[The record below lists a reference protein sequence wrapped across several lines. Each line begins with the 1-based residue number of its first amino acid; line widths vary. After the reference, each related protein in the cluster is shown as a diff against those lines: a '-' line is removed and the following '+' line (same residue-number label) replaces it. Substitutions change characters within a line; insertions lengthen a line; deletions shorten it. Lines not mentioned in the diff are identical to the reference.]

1 MMGTARDGAA
11 NVRVSRSDPTGVT
24 MPSRKISLTRAGL
37 RTLDARPDRLDLRD
51 RPYLPPVKSLPARY
65 PGDDNLREFL
75 PQYIKQKLV
84 LDQGREGAC
93 TGFGLAATIN
103 YMLWWRHI
111 TQQLTTGGNYD
122 FTSVSPHMLYDLAR
136 FYDEW
141 PGEDYDGSSCRGAMK
156 GWHKHGVC
164 EYSLWTQSVKSAP
177 GKRAFVPKPNWP
189 ADAALRPVGV
199 YYRVDRQS
207 VTDMQAAI
215 NEMGALYVSA
225 DVHGGWDAV
234 AKNGKPRTAKLKSHD
249 DLPIIPWTA
258 ATTADGGHAFALVGY
273 NEWGFVV
280 QNSWGEDW
288 GSKGFAIMTYAD
300 WVANGSDAWVC
311 SLGVPQARM
320 DAAASGSALPV
331 SRVRQMGTSLVAPA
345 KSLSSAA
352 ASAAEPWSPDLA
364 YAHTIVAGNNGLV
377 RLNEPDVGNGA
388 RQVEKI
394 LLDGPQLWAKARK
407 VGKPDAPLKLMLYAH
422 GGLNS
427 EDSSVKRIRKLGP
440 YFTANGIYPVFY
452 TWRTGF
458 LETLGSALGDAFAP
472 SAAPA
477 TGKLADAK
485 DALLEALCHGM
496 RFIWG
501 EMKENAARGVDEG
514 HAIDLVAAT
523 LATLADKLDLEV
535 HLVGHSA
542 GSFVHGHLMDAL
554 AARKVPVHSL
564 TLYAPACSLDFAAQ
578 HFMPAVKAGRLASDA
593 FWLHVLSDKR
603 EREDSVGPY
612 GKSLLY
618 LVSRGFE
625 STRKTPLAGLAHCLD
640 PKADNHDDDLWTPRE
655 YSQVVAWRDFVHA
668 LPAQADGREAAEV
681 VTIDVVPA
689 KLGADGSVVTI
700 ESTHGSFDNDLETI
714 SRTINRVLGKVPS
727 APLEV
732 GVTDLKY

>member
-1 MMGTARDGAA
+1 
-11 NVRVSRSDPTGVT
+11 
-24 MPSRKISLTRAGL
+24 MPSRQVSLTRSGL

-51 RPYLPPVKSLPARY
+51 RPYLPPVKSLPRRY
-65 PGDDNLREFL
+65 PSDANLREFL
-75 PQYIKQKLV
+75 PKYIKQKLV

-111 TQQLTTGGNYD
+111 TTGGLYD

-164 EYSLWTQSVKSAP
+164 EYSLWTRSVKP
-177 GKRAFVPKPNWP
+177 VVGRKPVVPKATWP
-189 ADAALRPVGV
+189 IDAAQRPVGV

-207 VTDMQAAI
+207 VSDMQAAI

-225 DVHGGWDAV
+225 DVHAGWDAV
-234 AKNGKPRTAKLKSHD
+234 NIIATKLKSHD
-249 DLPIIPWTA
+249 DLPVIPWTP
-258 ATTADGGHAFALVGY
+258 ATQPDGGHAFALVGY

-280 QNSWGEDW
+280 QNSWGKDW
-288 GSKGFAIMTYAD
+288 GNKGFAVMTYAD

-311 SLGVPQARM
+311 SLGVPQAR
-320 DAAASGSALPV
+320 SEHGNGVTQV
-331 SRVRQMGTSLVAPA
+331 SRVRQMGTSLIAPA
-345 KSLSSAA
+345 KALSSAA
-352 ASAAEPWSPDLA
+352 TGATPWSLDKA
-364 YAHTIVAGNNGLV
+364 YAHTLVAGNNGAV
-377 RLNEPDVGNGA
+377 RLNEPDVGSAA

-394 LLDGPQLWAKARK
+394 LFDTPLAWATAKNF
-407 VGKPDAPLKLMLYAH
+407 GKPAQPLKLMLYAH
-422 GGLNS
+422 GGLNA

-440 YFTANGIYPVFY
+440 YFLANDIYPVFY

-458 LETLGSALGDAFAP
+458 LETLGSALGDAFVP

-477 TGKLADAK
+477 TGKLAEAK

-501 EMKENAARGVDEG
+501 EMKENAARGADDNR
-514 HAIDLVAAT
+514 AIALAADT
-523 LATLADKLDLEV
+523 LARLVQNLKVEV

-554 AARKVPVHSL
+554 AKRNVPVHSL
-564 TLYAPACSLDFAAQ
+564 TLYAPACSLDFAAE
-578 HFMPAVKAGRLASDA
+578 HFVPAVKQGRLAANA

-603 EREDSVGPY
+603 ERDDTVGPY

-625 STRKTPLAGLAHCLD
+625 STRKTPLAGLEHCLD
-640 PKADNHDDDLWTPRE
+640 PKADNPDDDLWTAGE
-655 YSQVVAWRDFVHA
+655 YSRVLAWREFVHK
-668 LPAQADGREAAEV
+668 LPPQADGRAAAEITANDAV
-681 VTIDVVPA
+681 AA
-689 KLGADGSVVTI
+689 KINADGSVVSI
-700 ESTHGSFDNDLETI
+700 DATHGSFDNDIEVVSRTI
-714 SRTINRVLGKVPS
+714 SRILGASPD
-727 APLEV
+727 APPAV
-732 GVTDLKY
+732 AVTDLKY

>member
-1 MMGTARDGAA
+1 
-11 NVRVSRSDPTGVT
+11 
-24 MPSRKISLTRAGL
+24 MPSRKISLTKSGL

-51 RPYLPPVKSLPARY
+51 RTYLPPVKSLPRRY
-65 PGDDNLREFL
+65 PSDTNLREFL
-75 PQYIKQKLV
+75 PNYIKQQLV
-84 LDQGREGAC
+84 LDQGKEGAC

-111 TQQLTTGGNYD
+111 TTGGLYD

-164 EYSLWTQSVKSAP
+164 EHSLWTRSVKAAM
-177 GKRAFVPKPNWP
+177 GKKPFVPKPNWP
-189 ADAALRPVGV
+189 IDAAQRPVGV

-225 DVHGGWDAV
+225 DVHAGWDAV
-234 AKNGKPRTAKLKSHD
+234 GVAGKHLKSVKLKSHD
-249 DLPIIPWTA
+249 DLPVIPWTPS
-258 ATTADGGHAFALVGY
+258 TTPAGGHAFAFVGY

-280 QNSWGEDW
+280 QNSWGEGW
-288 GSKGFAIMTYAD
+288 GNNGFAVMTYAD

-311 SLGVPQARM
+311 SLGVPQVRT
-320 DAAASGSALPV
+320 ASGSVASV

-345 KSLSSAA
+345 KALASAA
-352 ASAAEPWSPDLA
+352 SSAAEPWSPDTA
-364 YAHTIVAGNNGLV
+364 YAHTLVAGNNGLV
-377 RLNEPDVGNGA
+377 RLNEPDVGSAA
-388 RQVEKI
+388 RQVEKVI
-394 LLDGPQLWAKARK
+394 VDGPQAWALANNLGKA
-407 VGKPDAPLKLMLYAH
+407 GKPLKLMLYAH
-422 GGLNS
+422 GGLNA
-427 EDSSVKRIRKLGP
+427 EESSVKRIRKLGP
-440 YFTANGIYPVFY
+440 YFLANGIYPLFY

-458 LETLGSALGDAFAP
+458 LETLGSTLGDAFAP
-472 SAAPA
+472 SEAPA
-477 TGKLADAK
+477 TGKLAEAK
-485 DALLEALCHGM
+485 DSLLEAICHGM

-501 EMKENAARGVDEG
+501 EMKENAARGADAG
-514 HAIDLVAAT
+514 HAIDLVADSLHA
-523 LATLADKLDLEV
+523 LASKLAIEV

-542 GSFVHGHLMDAL
+542 GSFVHGHLLDAL
-554 AARKVPVHSL
+554 AKRQQPVHSL
-564 TLYAPACSLDFAAQ
+564 TLYAPACSLDFATA
-578 HFMPAVKAGRLASDA
+578 HFVSAVKDGRLAKNA
-593 FWLHVLSDKR
+593 LWLHVLSDKR

-640 PKADNHDDDLWTPRE
+640 PKADNPDDDLWTPGE
-655 YSQVVAWRDFVHA
+655 YSQVLAWREFVA
-668 LPAQADGREAAEV
+668 KLPPQADDREAAEI

-689 KLGADGSVVTI
+689 KLAADGSVVTI
-700 ESTHGSFDNDLETI
+700 DSSHGSFDNDLETI
-714 SRTINRVLGKVPS
+714 TRTINRVLGNVPS
-727 APLEV
+727 APLTV
-732 GVTDLKY
+732 AVTDLKY